1 MNYMYN
7 PGAMLK
13 IRQDNRFSKK
23 LDKAL
28 NGLLERGQEIDINT
42 VDTDILNELLSLS
55 IAVRD
60 NDKIIFN
67 PTIFIF
73 CED

>member
-1 MNYMYN
+1 MYN

-28 NGLLERGQEIDINT
+28 NGLLEHGQEIDINT
-42 VDTDILNELLSLS
+42 VDTDILDELLSLN
-55 IAVRD
+55 IAVKD
-60 NDKIIFN
+60 NDKIILN
-67 PTIFIF
+67 PEIFVF
-73 CED
+73 

>member
-7 PGAMLK
+7 PSAMLK

-28 NGLLERGQEIDINT
+28 SGLLERGQEIDINT

-67 PTIFIF
+67 PMIFIF

>member
-7 PGAMLK
+7 PGTMLK
-13 IRQDNRFSKK
+13 IRLDNRFSKK

-28 NGLLERGQEIDINT
+28 NELLEHGQEINT
-42 VDTDILNELLSLS
+42 NAVDTNIIDELLSLN
-55 IAVRD
+55 IVVRD
-60 NDKIIFN
+60 SDKIIFN
-67 PTIFIF
+67 PEIFIF